1 MNLLTLTSFFII
13 CIGIFIYLDISPK
26 EIVNSIFRIIENEN
40 KNRSIN
46 NQVKRIETKKKDN
59 YFKILVRESKE
70 ILELTNKTD
79 KFANLCIGSILFMF
93 VGIYISVMINNLYL
107 IPILAVGL
115 ATLPFQYIKL
125 TSIEYK
131 KAITEELETALSSI
145 TTSYIRNENIILAIK
160 ENIRNIRP
168 PIKNIFEKFI
178 IDVDFIDSDVIKALE
193 DMRKKINDDIFKEW
207 VDAIIACQSNRELK
221 ATLTPIVSKLSDLK
235 TLSAEI
241 NNELYRPLKEF
252 FGMVILVYIN
262 FPILFLINK
271 DWFNSLM
278 FTNIGKLVVS
288 IVVVITFIS
297 FTGVMKHTKPI
308 DSSLL
313 ESEKI

>member
-13 CIGIFIYLDISPK
+13 CIGVFLYLEISLID
-26 EIVNSIFRIIENEN
+26 IVNSIFKRIENGN
-40 KNRSIN
+40 KNRSISS
-46 NQVKRIETKKKDN
+46 QVKKFETKKKDN
-59 YFKILVRESKE
+59 YFKVLIRESKE

-79 KFANLCIGSILFMF
+79 KFTNLCIGSVLFMI

-107 IPILAVGL
+107 IPILAIGL

-160 ENIRNIRP
+160 ENIRNIKP

-178 IDVDFIDSDVIKALE
+178 VNVEFIDSDVTKALE
-193 DMRKKINDDIFKEW
+193 DMRNKINDDIFKEW

-221 ATLTPIVSKLSDLK
+221 STLTPIVSKLSDLK

-278 FTNIGKLVVS
+278 FTNIGKLAVS

-297 FTGVMKHTKPI
+297 FAGVMKHTKPI